1 MNLLLLIT
9 QGSRLHLEGLTNFNA
24 YEGLV
29 PSETTGSY
37 ENFGTRRQLQSI
49 VALSECWCREGSS
62 FRIEPQTSPNFISLP
77 HRRTLVRYPS
87 PKPCILG
94 FYCCTKVMT
103 NHKLSP

>member
-1 MNLLLLIT
+1 MLMRVWSQVKQQGVMRTLELGGSFSQLLPC
-9 QGSRLHLEGLTNFNA
+9 RNA
-24 YEGLV
+24 G
-29 PSETTGSY
+29 
-37 ENFGTRRQLQSI
+37 
-49 VALSECWCREGSS
+49 AEGSS

-77 HRRTLVRYPS
+77 HCRALVRYPS